1 MSNIRI
7 QEGFALLVAYA
18 CRPLAMVNRYYK
30 CEGYAIPFYRGII
43 KYDGPSPGGPGP
55 DQETE
60 MATLDLR
67 WGGDGYCLLTLITS
81 DSEIDDKPQAI
92 IIWENPDNH
101 TKPRVRSIMNL
112 DQFADK
118 AYFDCMQCNR
128 SCIILGGWSEER
140 WNGMEYG
147 LEHPMALNMEGVLSI
162 ISLSTGQVEAIIR
175 ERFI

>member
-7 QEGFALLVAYA
+7 QEGFALLVAYG
-18 CRPLAMVNRYYK
+18 PLAMVNRYYK
-30 CEGYAIPFYRGII
+30 SEGYAIPFYRGII
-43 KYDGPSPGGPGP
+43 KYDGPSPGGPGN

>member
-1 MSNIRI
+1 
-7 QEGFALLVAYA
+7 
-18 CRPLAMVNRYYK
+18 MVNRYYK

-175 ERFI
+175 ERFIYNF